1 MGEANE
7 VAIEHQLVVRS
18 LMGQAFGGAS
28 AARLAGLSREQFFPA
43 GTVIYS
49 VGDPARFVYFVL
61 DGRVDL
67 TVDGLDPW
75 TFTDRGVFGILDAE
89 LERPHVRSARAV
101 SDVRAIALRA
111 EDWLDLVEDTFD
123 FTRRRIRRNAADLL
137 RRGLALAP
145 HAGFEHMARPHRADE
160 RLAPTGHLGATDPFA
175 RLLVLHLTD
184 VFERAGIQSLIRLA
198 RGAAELELAEGETIA
213 EEGAPAASL
222 LVVADGSVTISR
234 RDPVI
239 SAVFGAGRVVG
250 GYAGVGHERWAVT
263 SRAREHS
270 RILAIGY
277 EELFDVMEDH
287 FDLVRSVMAFLASE
301 RERLQ
306 TIAW

>member
-1 MGEANE
+1 MADANE

-28 AARLAGLSREQFFPA
+28 AARLAGLSREQFFPS
-43 GTVIYS
+43 GTVIYRA
-49 VGDPARFVYFVL
+49 GDPARFVYFIL

-67 TVDGLDPW
+67 TVEGRDPW

-89 LERPHVRSARAV
+89 LERPHVRTARAL
-101 SDVRAIALRA
+101 SDVRVIALRA
-111 EDWLDLVEDTFD
+111 EDWQDLVEDTFD
-123 FTRRRIRRNAADLL
+123 FTRRRISRNTADLL
-137 RRGLALAP
+137 RRGLAIRP
-145 HAGFEHMARPHRADE
+145 HAGFEQTKEAYRAEE
-160 RLAPTGHLGATDPFA
+160 RLAPNATRDAADPFA

-184 VFERAGIQSLIRLA
+184 LFERAGIQSLIRLA
-198 RGAAELELAEGETIA
+198 RGAVERDLTPGETIA
-213 EEGAPAASL
+213 EEGEPAAAL

-234 RDPVI
+234 REPAI

-250 GYAGVGHERWAVT
+250 GYAGLGHERWPVT
-263 SRAREHS
+263 ARAREPS
-270 RILAIGY
+270 RVLAIRY

-287 FDLVRSVMAFLASE
+287 FDLVRSVMAFLAAE

-306 TIAW
+306 TIVW